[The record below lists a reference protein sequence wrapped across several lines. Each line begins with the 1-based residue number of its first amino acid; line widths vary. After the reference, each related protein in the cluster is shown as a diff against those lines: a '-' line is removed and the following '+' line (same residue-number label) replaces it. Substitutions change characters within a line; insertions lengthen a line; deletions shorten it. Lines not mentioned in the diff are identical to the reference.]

1 MSKRGNGE
9 GGRPIGRAKSR
20 ANGDGDVYPR
30 KNKKGK
36 ITSYRG
42 AYVGTDGK
50 RRYVSGKTK
59 EEARKALR
67 EARSNADAGL
77 VFDAGKLMVGEYMD
91 RWLADSVRD
100 TVRQR
105 TYERY
110 ESIARVHI
118 KPAIGRLKLK
128 ALTPAHA
135 RALYR
140 QKLDSGLAPRTVNYI
155 HVTLHKALSQAV
167 SDGLVPRNAAS
178 VKAPRPKK
186 PEIKP
191 LSPEQARKLIEAAGE
206 SGDRFEA
213 LYVLALHCGL
223 REGELLGL
231 RWDDVDFSGATA
243 TLQVRR
249 TLSETR
255 TGHKFE
261 KPKNGKGRSVKC
273 SQKATE
279 ALRSHRVRQ
288 NEERLKVGSLRQ
300 DSGLVFPT
308 TTGTTMSCTNLLGRH
323 FKPLLER
330 AGLPTIRLH
339 DLRHACATILLMAGK
354 HPKYVQELLG
364 HASIS
369 ITLDTYSHVIEGM
382 DGGLADAMDNAL

>member
-1 MSKRGNGE
+1 MGKT
-9 GGRPIGRAKSR
+9 KSR
-20 ANGDGDVYPR
+20 ANGDGDVFPR
-30 KNKKGK
+30 KNKAGK

-42 AYVGTDGK
+42 AYVGPDGR

-77 VFDAGKLMVGEYMD
+77 VFDAGKLTLAGYLD
-91 RWLADSVRD
+91 RWLDDSVKD

-110 ESIARVHI
+110 ESIVRVHI
-118 KPAIGRLKLK
+118 KPAIGRVKLK
-128 ALTPAHA
+128 ALTPAHI

-140 QKLDSGLAPRTVNYI
+140 KKLDAGLAPRTVNYI
-155 HVTLHKALSQAV
+155 HVTLHKALTQAV
-167 SDGLVPRNAAS
+167 SDGLVQRNAAS
-178 VKAPRPKK
+178 VKAPRPGK

-191 LSPEQARKLIEAAGE
+191 LSPEQARKLIATARED
-206 SGDRFEA
+206 GDRFEA

-231 RWDDVDFSGATA
+231 RWADVDLDGDAA

-261 KPKNGKGRSVKC
+261 KPKNGKGRSLRC

-279 ALRSHRVRQ
+279 ALRSHRARQ
-288 NEERLKVGSLRQ
+288 NEERLRAGSLWQ
-300 DSGLVFPT
+300 DNGLVFPT
-308 TTGTTMSCTNLLGRH
+308 TTGTTMSGTNLLGRH
-323 FKPLLER
+323 FKPLLKR
-330 AGLPTIRLH
+330 AELTAIRLH
-339 DLRHACATILLMAGK
+339 DLRHTCATILLMAGK

-364 HASIS
+364 HASIN

-382 DGGLADAMDNAL
+382 DGGLGDAMDEAL

>member
-1 MSKRGNGE
+1 MGK
-9 GGRPIGRAKSR
+9 AKGR
-20 ANGDGDVYPR
+20 ANGDGDVFPR
-30 KNKKGK
+30 KNKAGQ

-42 AYVGTDGK
+42 AYFGPDGK
-50 RRYVSGKTK
+50 RRYVSGRTK

-77 VFDAGKLMVGEYMD
+77 VFDAGKLTLSEYLD
-91 RWLADSVRD
+91 RWLLDSVRD

-110 ESIARVHI
+110 ESIVRVHI
-118 KPAIGRLKLK
+118 KPAIGRVKLK

-140 QKLDSGLAPRTVNYI
+140 QKLDGDPERGVKALSPRTVNYI

-167 SDGLVPRNAAS
+167 SDGLVQRNAAQ
-178 VKAPRPKK
+178 VKAPRPEK

-191 LSPEQARKLIEAAGE
+191 LSPEQARKLIRTANEAGA
-206 SGDRFEA
+206 RYAA
-213 LYVLALHCGL
+213 LYVLALHTGL

-231 RWDDVDFSGATA
+231 RWDDLDLDAATP

-261 KPKNGKGRSVKC
+261 LPKSGKGRSIKLSRKSV
-273 SQKATE
+273 E
-279 ALRSHRVRQ
+279 ALRSHRARQ
-288 NEERLKVGSLRQ
+288 AEEKLRLGSLWQ
-300 DSGLVFPT
+300 DNGLVFPT
-308 TTGTTMSCTNLLGRH
+308 TTGTTTSGTNLLGRY
-323 FKPLLER
+323 FRPLLKR
-330 AGLPTIRLH
+330 AGLPETFRIH
-339 DLRHACATILLMAGK
+339 DLRHTCATILLMAGK

-364 HASIS
+364 HANIS

-382 DGGLADAMDNAL
+382 DGGLGDAMDEAL

>member
-1 MSKRGNGE
+1 M
-9 GGRPIGRAKSR
+9 GRTKSR
-20 ANGDGDVYPR
+20 ANGDGDVFPR
-30 KNKKGK
+30 KNKAGK

-42 AYVGTDGK
+42 AYVGPDGR

-67 EARSNADAGL
+67 EARSNADTGL
-77 VFDAGKLMVGEYMD
+77 VFDAGKLTLASYLD
-91 RWLADSVRD
+91 RWLDDSVKD

-110 ESIARVHI
+110 ESIVRVHI
-118 KPAIGRLKLK
+118 KPAFGRMKLK
-128 ALTPAHA
+128 ALTLNHV

-167 SDGLVPRNAAS
+167 SDGLVPRNVAS
-178 VKAPRPKK
+178 VKAPRPEK

-191 LSPEQARKLIEAAGE
+191 LSPEQARKLIATARDA
-206 SGDRFEA
+206 GDRYEA

-231 RWDDVDFSGATA
+231 RWDDVDFSGDTA

-261 KPKNGKGRSVKC
+261 KPKNGKGRSLKC

-279 ALRSHRVRQ
+279 ALRSHRTRQ
-288 NEERLKVGSLRQ
+288 NEERLRLGSLWQ
-300 DSGLVFPT
+300 DNGLVFPT

-323 FKPLLER
+323 FKPLLKS
-330 AGLPTIRLH
+330 ADLPAIRLH
-339 DLRHACATILLMAGK
+339 DLRHTCATILLMAGK

-364 HASIS
+364 HANIS

-382 DGGLADAMDNAL
+382 DGGLADAMDEAL

>member
-1 MSKRGNGE
+1 M
-9 GGRPIGRAKSR
+9 GRTKGR
-20 ANGDGDVYPR
+20 ANGDGDVFPR
-30 KNKKGK
+30 KNKAGQ

-42 AYVGTDGK
+42 AYFGPDGK

-67 EARSNADAGL
+67 EARSNSDAGL
-77 VFDAGKLMVGEYMD
+77 IFDPGKLTVANYLD

-110 ESIARVHI
+110 ESIVRVHI
-118 KPAIGRLKLK
+118 KPALGRLKLK

-155 HVTLHKALSQAV
+155 HTTLHKALSQAV
-167 SDGLVPRNAAS
+167 SDGLVQRNTAQ
-178 VKAPRPKK
+178 VKAPRPEK

-191 LSPEQARKLIEAAGE
+191 LSQAQARKLVKTAHET
-206 SGDRFEA
+206 GDRYGA
-213 LYVLALHCGL
+213 LYVVALHTGL

-231 RWDDVDFSGATA
+231 QWDDLNLEASTP

-261 KPKNGKGRSVKC
+261 LPKSGKGRSIKL
-273 SQKATE
+273 SRKAAE
-279 ALRSHRVRQ
+279 ALCSHRARQ
-288 NEERLKVGSLRQ
+288 AKEKLRLGSLWQ
-300 DSGLVFPT
+300 DNRLVFPT
-308 TTGTTMSCTNLLGRH
+308 TTGTTMSGTNLLGRH
-323 FKPLLER
+323 FKPLLKK
-330 AGLPTIRLH
+330 AGLPVIRLH
-339 DLRHACATILLMAGK
+339 DLRHTCATILLMAGK

-364 HASIS
+364 HANIS
-369 ITLDTYSHVIEGM
+369 ITLDNYSHVIEGM
-382 DGGLADAMDNAL
+382 DGGLDDAMDQAL